1 MCYFLCLI
9 EGKNWEGKNK
19 YCITVYGSHVN
30 SDKILSPQYWAENC
44 WEEGGYFQ
52 FPILPSSLHISFSLS
67 PLSYFPIVL
76 PHCLIAFSFHRCLP
90 SLWLHLGTVVHCC
103 YLNWFASFWF
113 SHFGSFP
120 AVPNPRDSPIDAFLI
135 FFYAREWRGGRE
147 RGFKLSRNRLQL
159 SKLV

>member
-1 MCYFLCLI
+1 MTKFFLPNI
-9 EGKNWEGKNK
+9 GQ
-19 YCITVYGSHVN
+19 
-30 SDKILSPQYWAENC
+30 KIVERRVGIFSFPSCPPHFISPSL
-44 WEEGGYFQ
+44 FHL
-52 FPILPSSLHISFSLS
+52 FPISLLSCHTAWSPS
-67 PLSYFPIVL
+67 
-76 PHCLIAFSFHRCLP
+76 AFTAAFLLYTYCCSCLP

-147 RGFKLSRNRLQL
+147 RGGLSSVVIDYNCRN
-159 SKLV
+159 